1 MTQELEQVAPAQAET
16 DTPAQGTAAT
26 DAARDDDRDAIA
38 ALESLSG
45 KQLAR
50 ICRRL
55 PLRTF
60 LAELEKLDRGVFFR
74 HFKGYRPQKIDAGH
88 LEKVFRAEI
97 FGKRNG
103 LLAQLVIFNWDEAE
117 WRLYN
122 DLQKEVKKINEDVEA
137 IESITDEQGDAIL
150 TELQTTYDLRDIHI
164 AFVINGVRVTAEF
177 VTSRFATAG

>member
-16 DTPAQGTAAT
+16 DNTAAA
-26 DAARDDDRDAIA
+26 DAARDDDRDAIT
-38 ALESLSG
+38 ALESLSA
-45 KQLAR
+45 KQLSR
-50 ICRRL
+50 VCRRL

-60 LAELEKLDRGVFFR
+60 LAEVEKLDRGVFFR

-97 FGKRNG
+97 FAKRNG
-103 LLAQLVIFNWDEAE
+103 LLAQLIIFNWDEAE

-137 IESITDEQGDAIL
+137 IENITDEQGDAIVAG
-150 TELQTTYDLRDIHI
+150 LQAAYDLRDVQI
-164 AFVINGVRVTAEF
+164 AFVINGVRVSPEF
-177 VTSRFATAG
+177 LGSRFAAVA